1 MLHISLISVF
11 PELYRSFL
19 QTSLL
24 KRAQERSIISVEADS
39 LFSYSP
45 PKKRID
51 APAFGPGAGMVIKP
65 YVVQSAVEDKQ
76 KKHGNAFKVFFSPH
90 GKKLDQALLRDI
102 AKRLKSFDHLMLL
115 PARYEGMDARVED
128 EYADEIISIGDVVLM
143 GGDIPAMIF
152 LEGLLRLLPNV
163 VGKQASIEDDSFTGA
178 LVDYPAYTEPIEWQG
193 KKVPDVLRS
202 GNHGAIEQF
211 RRAQALERTL
221 DGHVQWLR
229 EHCVDERDKKDVLQ
243 KLPAHYVVLM
253 HDEVLIGKKE
263 IKPGVTSVTSLDIHD
278 IARSACTYGLS
289 GYSIVT
295 PLVDQQKIV
304 QTLLDFWLNGQGQ
317 AYNQNRF
324 DAVKNVTIN
333 KSLDDVIQKI
343 TESHGV
349 APLLI
354 ATSAKKVEHRGMIT
368 FFDQEV
374 VWRQKRPVLLIFG
387 TGQGLTSELI
397 ERCNY
402 VLPPVGGFSEYNHLS
417 VRSAAAIVFDRWLG
431 INLKDL
437 S

>member
-11 PELYRSFL
+11 PELYCSFL

-24 KRAQERSIISVEADS
+24 KRAQERSLISVKADS
-39 LFSYSP
+39 LFSYVP

-65 YVVQSAVEDKQ
+65 EVVQQAVEDKQ
-76 KKHGNAFKVFFSPH
+76 HRYGKAFKIFFSPH
-90 GKKLDQALLRDI
+90 GKKLDQTLLRDI
-102 AKRLKSFDHLMLL
+102 AKRLECYDHLMLL

-152 LEGLLRLLPNV
+152 LEGLLRLLPDI
-163 VGKQASIEDDSFTGA
+163 VGKQASVEDDSFTSA
-178 LVDYPAYTEPIEWQG
+178 FVDYPAYTEPVEWQG

-211 RRAQALERTL
+211 RKEQAIARTL

-229 EHCVDERDKKDVLQ
+229 EHCVDPQDKHDVLQ
-243 KLPAHYVVLM
+243 KLPSHYAVLM
-253 HDEVLIGKKE
+253 HNDVLVGKQEVTQ
-263 IKPGVTSVTSLDIHD
+263 GVTSVTSLDIHD
-278 IARSACTYGLS
+278 IARSACTYGLQ

-295 PLVDQQKIV
+295 SLVDQQKIV

-317 AYNQNRF
+317 AYNENRF
-324 DAVKNVTIN
+324 EAVKNVSITS
-333 KSLDDVIQKI
+333 SLDEVIQAVTKKH
-343 TESHGV
+343 EV
-349 APLLI
+349 EPLLI
-354 ATSAKKVEHRGMIT
+354 ATSAKKIDHRGMIT
-368 FFDQEV
+368 FFDQDV
-374 VWRQKRPVLLIFG
+374 VWRQQRPVVLIFG
-387 TGQGLTSELI
+387 TGQGLTTQLI
-397 ERCNY
+397 KRCDY

-431 INLKDL
+431 INLKRL